1 MLNTGIWRPGANR
14 PDKYDRP
21 GAPPKEG
28 RDGLTPYLERAR
40 AAGME
45 VKFAPLEE
53 VADICFEGIK
63 NDTFWITVP
72 SQAQSEKIQ
81 ARATSQIE
89 QTAPEYLLA
98 AGANLMTGDKT
109 GDKS

>member
-1 MLNTGIWRPGANR
+1 M
-14 PDKYDRP
+14 
-21 GAPPKEG
+21 
-28 RDGLTPYLERAR
+28 
-40 AAGME
+40 
-45 VKFAPLEE
+45 
-53 VADICFEGIK
+53 
-63 NDTFWITVP
+63 P

>member
-28 RDGLTPYLERAR
+28 RDGLSAYLERAR

-72 SQAQSEKIQ
+72 SQSSPRRSRPGPPPRSSRPPRSTCWP
-81 ARATSQIE
+81 RAPT
-89 QTAPEYLLA
+89 
-98 AGANLMTGDKT
+98 
-109 GDKS
+109 